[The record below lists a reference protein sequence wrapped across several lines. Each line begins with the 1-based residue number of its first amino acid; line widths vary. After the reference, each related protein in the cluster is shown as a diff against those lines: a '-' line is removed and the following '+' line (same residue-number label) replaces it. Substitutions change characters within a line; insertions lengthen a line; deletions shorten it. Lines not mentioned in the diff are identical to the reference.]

1 MKNQEHSGPLAE
13 VYNAQSPQEIAAHYD
28 AWAGAYDKDM
38 SQAGYRHPSVAVAL
52 LARHLQT
59 GAAPILDA
67 GAGTGLVG
75 AWLGILGYPTVD
87 GVDISKGMLEVAAA
101 KGGYRN
107 LHCLALGNDLPF
119 NDGAYQ
125 GVISTG
131 VFTTGHVGTEALPE
145 LARITASGGTL
156 VITVK
161 ETLWIKNFA
170 AAVADDDKLAL
181 IAMTEPYVSMPEDAA
196 TAPSRA
202 VVLQRA

>member
-1 MKNQEHSGPLAE
+1 MKNQEHSGPLAD

-28 AWAGAYDKDM
+28 AWAGAYDADM

-52 LARHLQT
+52 LARHLPV
-59 GAAPILDA
+59 GAAPVLDA

-87 GVDISKGMLEVAAA
+87 GLDISKGMLEVAAA

-107 LHCLALGNDLPF
+107 LHCLALGQNLPLE
-119 NDGAYQ
+119 DGAYQ

-131 VFTTGHVGTEALPE
+131 VFTTGHVGAEALPE
-145 LARITASGGTL
+145 LARITAAGGTL

-161 ETLWIKNFA
+161 ETLWTESFA
-170 AAVADDDKLAL
+170 RAIDDNDTLTL
-181 IAMTEPYVSMPEDAA
+181 VAMTESYVSMPGDAA

-202 VVLQRA
+202 VVLRRD